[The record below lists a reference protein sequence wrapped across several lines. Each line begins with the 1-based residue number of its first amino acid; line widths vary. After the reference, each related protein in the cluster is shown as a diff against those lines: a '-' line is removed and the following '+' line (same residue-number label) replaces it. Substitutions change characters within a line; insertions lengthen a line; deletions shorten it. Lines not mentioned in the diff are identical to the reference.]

1 MEAGTM
7 RRRKRARVGA
17 EEGRKSLRGK
27 GRRGWLEW
35 STGGRERSRGLNRE
49 GTRARMD
56 AGGRKAARIGLRPRV
71 ASGGGGGDGDSWT
84 QEEQEGGRR
93 IKGRRG
99 KRMREREERSGVE
112 QGKGEGHV
120 GIGLTGDNRS
130 DH

>member
-1 MEAGTM
+1 
-7 RRRKRARVGA
+7 
-17 EEGRKSLRGK
+17 
-27 GRRGWLEW
+27 
-35 STGGRERSRGLNRE
+35 
-49 GTRARMD
+49 MD
-56 AGGRKAARIGLRPRV
+56 AGGREAARIGLRPRV
-71 ASGGGGGDGDSWT
+71 ASGGGDGDSWT

-112 QGKGEGHV
+112 QGEGEGHV

>member
-35 STGGRERSRGLNRE
+35 STGGRGRSRGLNRE

-56 AGGRKAARIGLRPRV
+56 AGGREAARIGLRPRV
-71 ASGGGGGDGDSWT
+71 ASGGGDGDSWT
-84 QEEQEGGRR
+84 QEEQEGGQEN
-93 IKGRRG
+93 KGKER
-99 KRMREREERSGVE
+99 KADERERERREAG
-112 QGKGEGHV
+112 
-120 GIGLTGDNRS
+120 
-130 DH
+130 